1 MKIAVFTY
9 SKLTRILQE
18 VLAEKQWPAEFILHE
33 VLIEEAIK
41 KAHEIERTNSADVIV
56 ASGANATAIEEQ
68 RLDIPIVRI
77 KVTGFDLVNALWLAK
92 RMNRQA
98 VVMSYQEPIPQL
110 EQFRDLFRVDLRQE
124 VYDGVH
130 DAQEKLLRILGSG
143 KPVIIG
149 ASLISELTERM
160 GGHSIFIYSRSSIR
174 LALETAVELASQRRS
189 EIEKRQKIQ
198 AMMRAVH
205 EGILYVDTNGLL
217 MEINPVAER
226 LLGVSAQDVI
236 GKSIDEVV
244 PEIKFD
250 DVFKKG
256 RPMLNVAQKTKQ
268 GMLLINR
275 IPVIHQGELIG
286 AVATIQDA
294 QAVQKAEKAIRHRV
308 YSKGFLAKAT
318 FEHIIGKNPIF
329 MNLINKAQHYAQTDA
344 TILIRG
350 ETGTGK
356 ELFAQSIH
364 NASNRNRH
372 PFVAVNCAA
381 LPESILESELFG
393 YEEGAFTGAR
403 KGGKQG
409 LFELA
414 HRGTIFLDEI
424 GEMSLSLQSRLL
436 RVIQEKEVMRLGS
449 DMVIPID
456 VRIIAATNRDL
467 KSMVKD
473 GSFRQDLYYR
483 LNVLSIELP
492 PLRERLDDL
501 PDLFRF
507 FLKNYK
513 LDKQMVEKVLSIM
526 LPVLC
531 DHNWPGNIRELEN
544 IAERVS
550 VLLKAR
556 VTMDEVLT
564 EVKKELFGSH
574 IEFLD
579 STGLTKEVEN
589 WERQLILKVL
599 REVQGSKTKAAD
611 LLGISRTT
619 LWRKIK
625 DYGIDGYDDEKK
637 SDNSFQ
643 K

>member
-1 MKIAVFTY
+1 MFTY

-41 KAHEIERTNSADVIV
+41 KAHEIEKTNSADVIV

-68 RLDIPIVRI
+68 GLSIPVVRI

-110 EQFRDLFRVDLRQE
+110 EQFRDLFRVDLMQE
-124 VYDGVH
+124 AYDGVH

-143 KPVIIG
+143 KSVIIG
-149 ASLISELTERM
+149 ASLVNELTERM

-174 LALETAVELASQRRS
+174 LALETAVELADQRRS

-217 MEINPVAER
+217 MEINPVAEK

-236 GKSIDEVV
+236 GKSIDKVA
-244 PEIKFD
+244 PEIKLD
-250 DVFKKG
+250 DVFKRGK
-256 RPMLNVAQKTKQ
+256 PLLNVAQKTKQ
-268 GMLLINR
+268 GMLLVNR
-275 IPVIHQGELIG
+275 IPVVHQGELIG

-308 YSKGFLAKAT
+308 YSKGLLAKAT
-318 FEHIIGKNPIF
+318 FEHIIGKNSTF
-329 MNLINKAQHYAQTDA
+329 MKLIDKAQHYAQTDA

-424 GEMSLSLQSRLL
+424 GEMSLPLQSRLL
-436 RVIQEKEVMRLGS
+436 RVLQEKEVMRLGS

-473 GSFRQDLYYR
+473 GLFRQDLYYR

-513 LDKQMVEKVLSIM
+513 LDKQLIEKVLSIM

-531 DHNWPGNIRELEN
+531 HHNWPGNIRELEN

-550 VLLKAR
+550 VLLKAH
-556 VTMDEVLT
+556 VTMDEVLA

-574 IEFLD
+574 IEILD
-579 STGLTKEVEN
+579 STDLTKEVEN
-589 WERQLILKVL
+589 WERQRILQVL
-599 REVQGSKTKAAD
+599 REVRGSKTKAAA

-625 DYGIDGYDDEKK
+625 DYGIDRYDDEEK
-637 SDNSFQ
+637 SNNLFQ